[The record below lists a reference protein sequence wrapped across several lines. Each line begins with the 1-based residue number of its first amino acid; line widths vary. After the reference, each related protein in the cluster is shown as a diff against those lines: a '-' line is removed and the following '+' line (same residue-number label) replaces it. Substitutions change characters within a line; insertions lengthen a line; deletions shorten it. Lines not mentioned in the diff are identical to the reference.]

1 MQKKKQKKAHAKRK
15 KKEGKTRKE
24 GSKAAARLVTWRGA
38 WRMARGAWRVA
49 RAPASASLS
58 Y

>member
-38 WRMARGAWRVA
+38 WRMARGAWRELLLP
-49 RAPASASLS
+49 RP
-58 Y
+58 